1 MGGRE
6 GVELCVARGKGQ
18 RHRMTGEKGDVGGNC
33 V

>member
-6 GVELCVARGKGQ
+6 GVELCVARGRGQ
-18 RHRMTGEKGDVGGNC
+18 RHRMPEEGDVGGNC